1 MKVLKIT
8 LVTLLILVVL
18 AVVVGVFLPSEVH
31 IERSTVI
38 DAPPATVFALVNG
51 YALFNRWSPWF
62 EMDPEAR
69 YSYEGPAFG
78 PGAKISWVSDDPKV
92 GVGSQEIT
100 ASTPFERVEIHIDF
114 SDEGYAETSFDIN
127 NTGDG
132 TLITWTFD
140 TDLGWNRVSRYQGL
154 MFDTWVGGSYE
165 HGLAKLKEI
174 AETLPNADWSAM
186 DITVDQRSAT
196 PILFVHGQAEADAA
210 SVGQALGQAYGAVT
224 AVMQRY
230 NLEQTGAPMAFAR
243 SWGEAGFV
251 FDAGIPYSGN
261 IEESQLENS
270 PVQRGA
276 TPPGRVVQAVHVG
289 PYAGISESYRKV
301 MAFMGAHGFQPAGDP
316 WESYVSD
323 PTVTPSEELIT
334 IISYPVDDPVFE

>member
-1 MKVLKIT
+1 MKVLKVT

-18 AVVVGVFLPSEVH
+18 AIVVGLFLPSKVH

-38 DAPPATVFALVNG
+38 DVPPATVFALVNG

-78 PGAKISWVSDDPKV
+78 PGAKISWVSDNPHV
-92 GVGSQEIT
+92 GIGSQEIT
-100 ASTPFERVEIHIDF
+100 ASIPFERVEIHLDF
-114 SDEGYAETSFDIN
+114 SDEGFAEASFDIK
-127 NTGDG
+127 NTENG
-132 TLITWTFD
+132 TQITWDLD
-140 TDLGWNRVSRYQGL
+140 TEFGWNLFDRYQGL
-154 MFDTWVGGSYE
+154 MFDTWVGDSYE
-165 HGLAKLKEI
+165 QGLAKLKEL
-174 AETLPNADWSAM
+174 AETFPNADWSAM
-186 DITVDQRSAT
+186 DITVNQLSAT
-196 PILFVHGQAEADAA
+196 AILFVHGQAEPDAA
-210 SVGQALGQAYGAVT
+210 SIGKALEEAYDTIAE
-224 AVMQRY
+224 VMQRH

-251 FDAGIPYSGN
+251 FDAGVPYSGDITEN
-261 IEESQLENS
+261 QLEKS

-276 TPPGRVVQAVHVG
+276 TPPGRVVQAVHIG

-301 MAFMGAHGFQPAGDP
+301 MAFMGAHGFKPAGDP

-323 PTVTPSEELIT
+323 PTVTSQEELIT